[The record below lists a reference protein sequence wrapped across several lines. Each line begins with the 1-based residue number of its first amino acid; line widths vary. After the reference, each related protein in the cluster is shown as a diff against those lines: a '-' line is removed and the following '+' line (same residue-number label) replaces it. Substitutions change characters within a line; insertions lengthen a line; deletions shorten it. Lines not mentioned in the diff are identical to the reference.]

1 MKMCKDFTLNFLTKE
16 LAVASRQCTVSYL
29 IFTREFLIKSN
40 VTVVPHPPNL
50 SDLAPCEF
58 FSVPLI
64 EDKTERLPL

>member
-16 LAVASRQCTVSYL
+16 LAVASRKCTVSHL

-40 VTVVPHPPNL
+40 MTVDPPNL
-50 SDLAPCEF
+50 SDLAPCDL

-64 EDKTERLPL
+64 EDKTERPPF